1 MAQNTSSPKFNPIKS
16 AIDLSGKIGENK
28 GKQEMLDK
36 FSPVITK
43 LVEEKQTFQE
53 KLSEHMKSQNE
64 GIAESSRIYK
74 EAGLRREERAKEFC
88 VGKTVEEFKEYL
100 AGQYIPYN
108 SWKDAD
114 LDILVKLVFEVY
126 DEEEL

>member
-1 MAQNTSSPKFNPIKS
+1 MEQNTKFNPIKS
-16 AIDLSGKIGENK
+16 AIDLSAKIGENK
-28 GKQEMLDK
+28 GKQEMFDK
-36 FSPVITK
+36 FSPLITE

-53 KLSEHMKSQNE
+53 KLSEHMKDQNK
-64 GIAESSRIYK
+64 GIAESTRIYK
-74 EAGLRREERAKEFC
+74 EAGLRREEQAKEFC
-88 VGKTVEEFKEYL
+88 IGKTAEEFKEFL

-114 LDILVKLVFEVY
+114 YETLVKLVLEVY